1 MSLPLRALPAR
12 AAGTLDFE
20 LPELLVAGEPPE
32 ARGLTRDAVRL
43 MVSRAAGDTIVH
55 GRFRD
60 FPEFLAPGDV
70 LVVNTSAT
78 INAAIGAWR
87 QWPTGREPI
96 ELHLSTPLPD
106 GRWVVELRRLT
117 VAGTAPLLTAR
128 AGERVELAGGAAAL
142 LTEPFRP
149 RGAGRIAPGDRVRL
163 WSAELTTPAGVLA
176 HFTAHGSPI
185 RYHYVRRHWPLSYY
199 QTLFGAE
206 PGSAEMPSAGRAFT
220 PEIVERLKRRD
231 IRIAPLVL
239 HTGVAS
245 LEDDEPPYPERYRV
259 SAATA
264 DLVNQARAA
273 GGRVVAVGTTVVRA
287 LETVASPDGRVQAG
301 EGWTE
306 LVVTPER
313 GVFAV
318 DAMLTGL
325 HAPRASHLAML
336 ETIAGRRHLELAY
349 RDALRRRYLWHEF
362 GDLHLI
368 FGAGNP
374 LDSPSALSYDI
385 SYVMSQ
391 DTFGGPKCTID
402 IATGDLDPDFLSA
415 LAGGGPG
422 ADAARDHAGA
432 CRCSSPAKSN
442 S

>member
-1 MSLPLRALPAR
+1 MSLPLRALPASPP
-12 AAGTLDFE
+12 ATLDFE
-20 LPELLVAGEPPE
+20 LPDALVAGEPPE

-55 GRFRD
+55 GRFHD

-70 LVVNTSAT
+70 LVVNASAT
-78 INAAIGAWR
+78 INAAVDAWR
-87 QWPTGREPI
+87 KGPTGRERI

-117 VAGTAPLLTAR
+117 VAGTAPLFTAR
-128 AGERVELAGGAAAL
+128 AGERVELAGGATAL
-142 LTEPFRP
+142 LKEPFRP
-149 RGAGRIAPGDRVRL
+149 RGVGRIAPGDRVRL
-163 WSAELTTPAGVLA
+163 WRAELTAPAGVLP

-185 RYHYVRRHWPLSYY
+185 RYDYVRRRWPLSYY
-199 QTLFGAE
+199 QTVFGSE

-220 PEIVERLKRRD
+220 AEMVERLKRRGV
-231 IRIAPLVL
+231 RIAPLVL

-264 DLVNQARAA
+264 DLVNQARAV

-306 LVVTPER
+306 LVVTPDR

-336 ETIAGRRHLELAY
+336 ETLAGRDHLELAY
-349 RDALRRRYLWHEF
+349 EAALRQRYLWHEF
-362 GDLHLI
+362 GGLHLI
-368 FGAGNP
+368 F
-374 LDSPSALSYDI
+374 
-385 SYVMSQ
+385 
-391 DTFGGPKCTID
+391 
-402 IATGDLDPDFLSA
+402 
-415 LAGGGPG
+415 
-422 ADAARDHAGA
+422 
-432 CRCSSPAKSN
+432 SSE
-442 S
+442 